1 MHSNT
6 CRRIHSPSAD
16 PNSAP
21 TMKLNLRSFRAW
33 PLAVLL
39 GVLAWSATGW
49 AKEVSLALVTTED
62 GRRVAVE
69 SRQSLWKSPYGGWV
83 VTAWPHGIS
92 IDQTPV
98 FVFVTSDERLATKLE
113 PEAKP
118 NPGADNLL
126 DEIKGQTNKV
136 QATGL
141 KALRLDRRSE
151 VTLDLAA
158 GRHVV
163 QPFGIEFTVE
173 ANGTLASKDSRVHID
188 PKQGRLEVVCH
199 PVIVK
204 LFTNGQST
212 HGSIR
217 LTCGTTSLLA
227 GLEKQISEFEK
238 HNAGTLGPAD
248 SRGLRRMTIYLPAS
262 QPTTP
267 YEVNGVRFE
276 LDPDG
281 AMRLAKTE
289 QARATG
295 REIHLL
301 ASSPAEITR
310 PVGVRWFGASG
321 KVSLAA
327 GAKTVAVSENGSD
340 WVPVGSDRAIR
351 LGTEVVQLP
360 PADARW
366 PHDAVL
372 WDESKSTA
380 WCVAAAPL
388 AALPGGEWSC
398 RITPLTKAA
407 PVVPTSLSVRLE
419 SEPAGE
425 AGGEFVLQSQGG
437 DVFAGKLPGKAGVWK
452 LVVSPGD
459 SPWAGRP
466 LGLVRIAA
474 KPPTQSVSLYT
485 DHNRGV
491 VRRGDQVSLLWSAKR
506 PAGAAASDWPVVL
519 RGGKF
524 AATIGRITIPAG
536 GNARAADDHPITIA
550 AGNLL
555 FDTTALAPGEYTA
568 TVGADDVAGYPIRLR
583 VCQREP
589 VSDFELYTHVF
600 GDAKPY
606 GGSPVT
612 GYYGSVPGGPGL
624 EPFLAD
630 GDAAI
635 DPLFAAYAA
644 APGGPALEKFT
655 RPGAEDLKFMALARL
670 GMRAVPTMPSMLHHE
685 EWNPKHTLP
694 EDLAQMRRRLALFA
708 QSKADVAGF
717 SGIAL
722 GWYATVG
729 GYWEE
734 SPQLDGHQKQ
744 RNAAADQWVAD
755 RVAADLAKLADKGLS
770 EEQRKRQASWAAQ
783 RARSSILPHAFGE
796 YLADVRQMLPDLTAH
811 NAIPTFWL
819 GNGQSYAPTAYAT
832 LTHRDSVDYT
842 DYCLPPWGNFRA
854 PAFLAMNNPLR
865 QKLQCEFFTHHSRS
879 EQFASAFGAA
889 GRGLDGFSMT
899 SASEDLLR
907 IFQRYGAWFS
917 AHDPLPDVAVYF
929 SGWANQ
935 ASVILHD
942 LARMRRPGMLLSPE
956 DVLAGEL
963 ARHKVLFLAGIG
975 VGEAPEILAA
985 FREFEKRG
993 GVVIKDAL
1001 CHTSL
1006 PGRSL
1011 SFGYDKDQVHNGWG
1025 LAYPNGEWEFAHL
1038 WKNFKATR
1046 EQSLIQAFAGTAPIP
1061 VGTPSA
1067 EVVISPLAGKE
1078 SILCFVINQT
1088 PVPLEV
1094 EGRWRQMFVLPRV
1107 GELLVEPGW
1116 HVRDV
1121 LAGTVAAAKSSPAGL
1136 TVPVDFTRAEG
1147 ALLLLTR
1154 REPKSMS
1161 LRTTRT
1167 SALNLRLHAWL
1178 ADAKEQPLPDPMPF
1192 EVTLTSAA
1200 GQVVFHKFAAL
1211 APALSLDVPLPA
1223 MTGDVAL
1230 KLTVRDLILGSEATQ
1245 AIGSGARPAGSE
1257 MAPGSALASAAG
1269 ADFVGGE
1276 QPVRAFLD
1284 QRKGPVTILLDEG
1297 QDAFRPAAEQLAA
1310 TLQQAGRVARVA
1322 VFQPDEVRPLP
1333 LRWKPLPE
1341 EVELLARV
1349 RDGKAFVSRVALGA
1363 VGKTDL
1369 KTGRTTHLVFDD
1381 PKCGYDEYGPRLR
1394 HDADIVL
1401 FGKPASH
1408 RALAELSPYLRRVP
1422 SEAQPAPGGYF
1433 IHYLWSPFQGGF
1445 DGLYVGCHDAH
1456 GAAAAVA
1463 RLAGLKPAAP
1473 PKPEPKRE
1481 TTPPVVTRGGPPAQ
1495 LDHFLVGKFGA
1506 AILNVAFAPDGSRL
1520 FVTTAAMGDSL
1531 FALSPAGEIQEH
1543 RSRYLGRQNFW
1554 APFNGSLE
1562 AIDGRTVKVGVGD
1575 AQYRF
1580 SFDHGWQSRI
1590 PAPPSGLLRPF
1601 SLPIGGSTV
1610 LKDTTRQLTYLGGAG
1625 KLHALDAQGRLRW
1638 LFDDATARTSTEDL
1652 LYPRSLFPRAVTT
1665 DGRVLLVA
1673 GFGIKHDVY
1682 GRGAVMNASVCGFDT
1697 TTGKRLWERAGWL
1710 LNQGKVVATAGQFLV
1725 VDDAGETQLLDAAR
1739 GETLS
1744 RMPSVAGTDWVLPV
1758 SGSESLLIVENQVF
1772 DRQGPTARV
1781 YLRPLSGG
1789 ADQPLPVAGRVTDVL
1804 VTPDGQS
1811 ILCVSARGVTERFAA
1826 NGRRLWQSDTPGGG
1840 IARLS
1845 PDGQTV
1851 FIGSRDGQLHWLN
1864 ATDGKRVRSVD
1875 FNPYNVTTP
1884 AQFVQQLDSAGGV
1897 PLDSSTSAPPL
1908 PPEPSYLATLKGR
1921 GVKFEPSLISGEQLQ
1936 RNAAP
1941 AAPLPGDPAG
1951 PVTVSKLAPA
1961 ASFTLPVAAG
1971 RTYLVELLAGAA
1983 DPARLTPHTRLE
1995 IAVVGKQ
2002 KTGNLPYTARLP
2014 LSSHLT
2020 RRRAA
2025 FRADESGTVTFTLR
2039 AVEPRPTSDTK
2050 QPGLTYDS
2058 ATPSDSGLLAAEL
2071 VVAAMNF
2078 GGRNLVY
2085 DGSAKTTLERDTPK
2099 ATAQRLDSAAGTGTT
2114 GNAKPVGNLTSLVM
2128 PWTGGNSTLRHEP
2141 YPCPLTSL
2149 RLADGVIANQETAW
2163 TTLARGT
2170 GIDRAECRV
2179 RFKTPQEV
2187 ASIAIYE
2194 DNTGPLADKHGVKE
2208 RTTARFAV
2216 YVHDAVARQW
2226 RPAGVVVD
2234 NQQLVHVFA
2243 CPAKKIDEIH
2253 YFWAGRNDSA
2263 KTDGLVR
2270 LAELEVYSADELSG
2284 VLGNDID
2291 GLLEDKPAPGRGKK

>member
-1 MHSNT
+1 
-6 CRRIHSPSAD
+6 
-16 PNSAP
+16 
-21 TMKLNLRSFRAW
+21 MKHNLRSLGLW
-33 PLAVLL
+33 PLAAVL
-39 GVLAWSATGW
+39 GALAWSVTGW
-49 AKEVSLALVTTED
+49 AREVSLALVTLED

-98 FVFVTSDERLATKLE
+98 MVFVTSDERLATKLE
-113 PEAKP
+113 PEVKP

-136 QATGL
+136 LATGL
-141 KALRLDRRSE
+141 KAFRTDRRSE
-151 VTLDLAA
+151 VTLDLAP

-163 QPFGIEFTVE
+163 QPFGVEFTIE
-173 ANGTLASKDSRVHID
+173 PNGTLASKDSRVHID
-188 PKQGRLEVVCH
+188 AKQSRLELVCH
-199 PVIVK
+199 PVAIK
-204 LFTNGQST
+204 LFANGQST

-227 GLEKQISEFEK
+227 GLEKQIAEFEK

-248 SRGLRRMTIYLPAS
+248 GRGLRRVTIYLPAS
-262 QPTTP
+262 QLATP

-301 ASSPAEITR
+301 ASQPGEVTR

-321 KVSLAA
+321 KVSMSA
-327 GAKTVAVSENGSD
+327 GTKTVAVNDNGSD
-340 WVPVGSDRAIR
+340 WLPVGRDQSIR
-351 LGTEVVQLP
+351 LGAEVILLP
-360 PADARW
+360 ATDARW
-366 PHDAVL
+366 PHVVVL
-372 WDESKSTA
+372 WEESKSAA
-380 WCVAAAPL
+380 WCVATAPL
-388 AALPGGEWSC
+388 AAAPGGEWSC

-407 PVVPTSLSVRLE
+407 PPVPATLSVRLE
-419 SEPAGE
+419 SEPPGE
-425 AGGEFVLQSQGG
+425 VGGEFVLQSQGEG
-437 DVFAGKLPGKAGVWK
+437 VLAGKLPGKAGLWK
-452 LVVSPGD
+452 LTVSPGD

-466 LGLVRIAA
+466 LGLVRMAA

-524 AATIGRITIPAG
+524 EAVVGRIAIPAG
-536 GNARAADDHPITIA
+536 GNARAANDVTGELA
-550 AGNLL
+550 AGTMLL
-555 FDTTALAPGEYTA
+555 DTTALAPGEYTA
-568 TVGADDVAGYPIRLR
+568 TVRADDVASYPIRLR
-583 VCQREP
+583 ICQREP
-589 VSDFELYTHVF
+589 VSDFELFTHVY

-694 EDLAQMRRRLALFA
+694 EDLTQLRRRLALFA

-744 RNAAADQWVAD
+744 RNAAADKWVAS
-755 RVAADLAKLADKGLS
+755 RVTADMAKLADKGLT
-770 EEQRKRQASWAAQ
+770 EEQRKRQESWAAL

-796 YLADVRQMLPDLTAH
+796 YLADVRQMLPDFTAH

-819 GNGQSYAPTAYAT
+819 GNSQSYVPAAYAT

-865 QKLQCEFFTHHSRS
+865 QKLQCEFFTHNARS

-929 SGWANQ
+929 SGWPNQ

-942 LARMRRPGMLLSPE
+942 LARMRRPGMLVSPE

-975 VGEAPEILAA
+975 AGESPEILAA

-1001 CHTSL
+1001 CHASL

-1046 EQSLIQAFAGTAPIP
+1046 EQPLIQAFASTAPIP
-1061 VGTPSA
+1061 VSTPSA

-1121 LAGTVAAAKSSPAGL
+1121 LAGSVVAAKSSPKGL

-1161 LRTTRT
+1161 LRTTRP

-1192 EVTLTSAA
+1192 EVTLASAD

-1211 APALSLDVPLPA
+1211 APELSLDVPLPA
-1223 MTGDVAL
+1223 LTGDAAL

-1245 AIGSGARPAGSE
+1245 AIGSQARPAVSDVT
-1257 MAPGSALASAAG
+1257 PGGALVGAG
-1269 ADFVGGE
+1269 AADFVGGE
-1276 QPVRAFLD
+1276 QPVRAFLN

-1310 TLQQAGRVARVA
+1310 ALQQAGRAARIA
-1322 VFQPDEVRPLP
+1322 VFQPDEVPPLP

-1341 EVELLARV
+1341 DVELLERL

-1363 VGKTDL
+1363 VGKTDP

-1422 SEAQPAPGGYF
+1422 TEAQPAPGGFF

-1445 DGLYVGCHDAH
+1445 DGLYVGCHDVN

-1473 PKPEPKRE
+1473 PKTE
-1481 TTPPVVTRGGPPAQ
+1481 TKTETAPQVVTRGGAPSPLEHLIA
-1495 LDHFLVGKFGA
+1495 GKFGA
-1506 AILNVAFAPDGSRL
+1506 AVLNVAFAPDGSRL

-1531 FALSPAGEIQEH
+1531 FALSPGGEIQEH

-1590 PAPPSGLLRPF
+1590 PAPPTGLNGPF
-1601 SLPIGGSTV
+1601 SIPIGGSTV
-1610 LKDTTRQLTYLGGAG
+1610 LKDAARQHTYLGGAR

-1638 LFDDATARTSTEDL
+1638 HFDDAAARTSTADL
-1652 LYPRSLFPRAVTT
+1652 VYPRSLFPRAVTT

-1682 GRGAVMNASVCGFDT
+1682 GRGAVMNASVCGFDA
-1697 TTGKRLWERAGWL
+1697 TTGNRLWERDGWL

-1739 GETLS
+1739 GETLT

-1758 SGSESLLIVENQVF
+1758 SGSESLLIVENQAF

-1781 YLRPLSGG
+1781 YLRPLNGG
-1789 ADQPLPVAGRVTDVL
+1789 ADQPLPVAGRLTDVL

-1811 ILCVSARGVTERFAA
+1811 ILCVNARGVTERFAA

-1864 ATDGKRVRSVD
+1864 ATDGKRIRSVD

-1884 AQFVQQLDSAGGV
+1884 GQFVQQLDSAGDV

-1908 PPEPSYLATLKGR
+1908 PPEPSYLATFKGKP
-1921 GVKFEPSLISGEQLQ
+1921 VKFEPSLISAEQLQ
-1936 RNAAP
+1936 RHAAP

-1951 PVTVSKLAPA
+1951 PVTVSKLNPE

-1983 DPARLTPHTRLE
+1983 DPAKLTPHTRLE
-1995 IAVVGKQ
+1995 LAVVGKQ

-2014 LSSHLT
+2014 LSRHLT

-2025 FRADESGTVTFTLR
+2025 FRADETGTVTFTLR
-2039 AVEPRPTSDTK
+2039 AVEPRPVGDPK
-2050 QPGLTYDS
+2050 QSGLTYDS

-2078 GGRNLVY
+2078 GGRNLVF
-2085 DGSAKTTLERDTPK
+2085 DSSAKTTLERDTPR
-2099 ATAQRLDSAAGTGTT
+2099 ATAQRLDSTAGTGTT

-2149 RLADGVIANQETAW
+2149 RLVDGVIANQETAW
-2163 TTLARGT
+2163 TTQARGKD
-2170 GIDRAECRV
+2170 IDRAECRV

-2187 ASIAIYE
+2187 ASIVIYE
-2194 DNTGPLADKHGVKE
+2194 DNAGPLADKNGVKE
-2208 RTTARFAV
+2208 RTTSRFAV

-2226 RPAGVVVD
+2226 RPAGVIVD

-2243 CPAKKIDEIH
+2243 CPAKKIDEIQ

-2291 GLLEDKPAPGRGKK
+2291 GLLEDKPVSGRGKK